1 VIDIHTHLLP
11 GVDDG
16 SPSVEVSLPILER
29 FAREGVETVVCTPH
43 LDASR
48 AAQAAHDA
56 YEAKFQELRSR
67 APDGLTLLRGW
78 EIMIDVP
85 GVALTD
91 PRLGLGGSSAVLV
104 EFPRMSVPSTAA
116 AELMRLRTS
125 GVLPVLAHPERY
137 WGCTP
142 ELVETWRNAG
152 AAIQMDASM
161 LLGSPNAS
169 RLARE
174 LLEEGLV
181 DCIASDN
188 HGDRRSMA
196 AARQWLLELGADEQ
210 AELLTRT
217 NARRMLDGE
226 APLPVA
232 PIHAV
237 DQGMF
242 ARLKQLVLGRSS

>member
-16 SPSVEVSLPILER
+16 SPSLEVSLPILER
-29 FAREGVETVVCTPH
+29 FVDEGVEVVVCTPH
-43 LDASR
+43 LEASR
-48 AAQAAHDA
+48 ASQAPHERYAA
-56 YEAKFQELRSR
+56 VFAELQAR
-67 APDGLTLLRGW
+67 APGGLTLLRGW

-85 GVALTD
+85 DIDLHD
-91 PRLGLGGSSAVLV
+91 RRLGLGESWAVLV
-104 EFPRMSVPSTAA
+104 EFPRMNVPAA
-116 AELMRLRTS
+116 AARELMRLRTS
-125 GVLPVLAHPERY
+125 GIIPVLAHPERY

-142 ELVETWRNAG
+142 DMVRTWRNAG

-161 LLGSPNAS
+161 LLGGPNS
-169 RLARE
+169 SKLARA

-188 HGDRRSMA
+188 HGDKRSLSGARR
-196 AARQWLLELGADEQ
+196 WLLEIGADEQ

-217 NARRMLDGE
+217 NARRMLDGQ

-232 PIHAV
+232 PLPAV
-237 DQGMF
+237 ERGML
-242 ARLKQLVLGRSS
+242 ARLKQLVLGH